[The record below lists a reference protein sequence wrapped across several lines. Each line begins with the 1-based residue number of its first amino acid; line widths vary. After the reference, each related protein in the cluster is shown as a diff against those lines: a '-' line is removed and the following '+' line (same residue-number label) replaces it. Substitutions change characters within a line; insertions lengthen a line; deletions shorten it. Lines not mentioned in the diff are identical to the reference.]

1 MTFDE
6 YQKAAAQTRSETCD
20 TVYVAAKL
28 PIEAGE
34 AAQLAIKEK
43 YHGKSINLAMLED
56 ELGDT
61 LWYLAQLAAD
71 YGFSLEEVADAN
83 IRKLEQR
90 HGERYNAAHYQKQD
104 DLPVV
109 RGYDFIKLKNDG
121 A

>member
-1 MTFDE
+1 MTFSE
-6 YQKAAAQTRSETCD
+6 YQKAAARTRSETCD

-43 YHGKSINLAMLED
+43 YHGKPVDLAMMED

-61 LWYLAQLAAD
+61 LWYLTQLASD
-71 YGFSLEEVADAN
+71 YGLTLEDIATAN
-83 IRKLEQR
+83 VIKLKMR
-90 HGERYNAAHYQKQD
+90 HGEQYNAAHYT
-104 DLPVV
+104 
-109 RGYDFIKLKNDG
+109 NG

>member
-6 YQKAAAQTRSETCD
+6 YQELTGRTRSESCD

-34 AAQLAIKEK
+34 AAQLAIKEH
-43 YHGKSINLAMLED
+43 YHGKMPNLAQLEE

-61 LWYLAQLAAD
+61 LWYLSQLAAD
-71 YGFSLEEVADAN
+71 YGFSLEEIAQAN
-83 IRKLEQR
+83 IEKLRQR
-90 HGERYNAAHYQKQD
+90 HGERYNVAHYT
-104 DLPVV
+104 
-109 RGYDFIKLKNDG
+109 NG

>member
-6 YQKAAAQTRSETCD
+6 YQKLARRTRGESCD

-34 AAQLAIKEK
+34 AAQHAIKEH
-43 YHGKSINLAMLED
+43 YHGKKVDRLALRD

-61 LWYLAQLAAD
+61 MWHVAQLATD
-71 YGFSLEEVADAN
+71 YGLSLADIAQAN
-83 IRKLEQR
+83 IKKLRQR

-109 RGYDFIKLKNDG
+109 RGYDFELIRK
-121 A
+121 AE

>member
-6 YQKAAAQTRSETCD
+6 YQELTGRTRSEDCD

-43 YHGKSINLAMLED
+43 YHGKGIDILLLQE

-61 LWYLAQLAAD
+61 LWYIAQLAAD
-71 YGFSLEEVADAN
+71 YGLSLEVLAMAN
-83 IRKLEQR
+83 IAKLEQR
-90 HGERYNAAHYQKQD
+90 HGERYNAAHYT
-104 DLPVV
+104 
-109 RGYDFIKLKNDG
+109 NG